1 MKGLNYPFMANVEP
15 NLEQNIDYGYDQDE
29 RKKYGGDNGLK
40 YLIVDPQ
47 KGGIWNL
54 FKFLV
59 FHNTTSGIRFLDSS
73 DEEEKRGAIADHR
86 LVILT
91 SIIVRRIL
99 ALIAKPLAYIGFM
112 VDFFLNLLSENDD
125 FIGLLVNFLHG
136 MQFGFL
142 LSLISFSKNVCR
154 GAAST

>member
-1 MKGLNYPFMANVEP
+1 MANVEP
-15 NLEQNIDYGYDQDE
+15 NLEQNIDYGW
-29 RKKYGGDNGLK
+29 DNGLK

-154 GAAST
+154 GAANT